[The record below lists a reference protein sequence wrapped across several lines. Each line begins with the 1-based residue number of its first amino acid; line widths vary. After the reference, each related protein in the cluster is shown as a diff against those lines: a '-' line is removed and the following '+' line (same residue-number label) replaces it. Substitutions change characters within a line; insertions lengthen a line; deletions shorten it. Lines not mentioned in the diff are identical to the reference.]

1 MLTRRGS
8 RRVVV
13 VRRLWMLRGLWRRL
27 ILRLILVR
35 WRVRSGLVARHH
47 VHGFGVAR
55 RHGPQH

>member
-35 WRVRSGLVARHH
+35 
-47 VHGFGVAR
+47 
-55 RHGPQH
+55 